1 MLLKYQKNIHR
12 LLCLARK
19 WIYTN
24 IKNCKPQIDFIHNF
38 IMYEWD
44 VCVLWANVEA
54 VFVVGTRARK
64 RLTKVWSP
72 TVGLHSFVSRFRGRF
87 WDAKKIPRWSLDFW
101 ARRKSYWGENI
112 FWCKHSIV
120 TSIKPMLKTSF
131 ILTFFI
137 WDCVTYLFLVCIARR
152 S

>member
-1 MLLKYQKNIHR
+1 MHR
-12 LLCLARK
+12 LFCSARK
-19 WIYTN
+19 WIHTN
-24 IKNCKPQIDFIHNF
+24 TKNWNPQTDFVHNF
-38 IMYEWD
+38 MMYECD
-44 VCVLWANVEA
+44 VRVLWDNVEA
-54 VFVVGTRARK
+54 VLVVGTRARK

-120 TSIKPMLKTSF
+120 TSIKPMLETSF

-137 WDCVTYLFLVCIARR
+137 WACATYLFLVCIARR